1 MGYIKFK
8 QKESCDVAL
17 HLTNTVFL
25 DRALIVVEASDGEK
39 CVYRDCFISGLDDMP
54 ADEIV
59 INVAAPAAA
68 SANGVGND
76 GAGAG
81 LLPTPSA
88 VCLMCIIVFYPP
100 ALVVCLH
107 DVYSSKFYYRIILT
121 FALTNSNSYIINKHV
136 IIAK

>member
-39 CVYRDCFISGLDDMP
+39 CVYQECFISGLDDMP

-88 VCLMCIIVFYPP
+88 VCLMCIIVFYPQP
-100 ALVVCLH
+100 L
-107 DVYSSKFYYRIILT
+107 
-121 FALTNSNSYIINKHV
+121 
-136 IIAK
+136 